1 MIQAHCVSHEEQTTE
16 EHLLDL
22 VCLLLTFSSPAEG
35 GQIRLRGSG
44 SNQCSGRVEILYGRT
59 WGTVCDDNWDLNDAK
74 VVCRQLNCG
83 TALSAPGGAAFGAG
97 SDPILLDDVSCSGS
111 ESSLNECG
119 HGGFR
124 THDCTHSEDAGVVCS
139 DVRLRLSGSGSTQ
152 CSGRVEILSDSN
164 WGTVCDDN
172 WDLNDAKVVCRQLN
186 CGTAL
191 SAPGGAA
198 FGAGSDPILLDD
210 VSCSGSES
218 SLNECGHRGF
228 GKHDCGH
235 TEDAGVVCSASL
247 PKPSI
252 SMITVGQVSWGQ
264 GVSISCSIT
273 TNLLG
278 GTFILKKTSGSF
290 RMTQTPNSATATFN
304 IMKVNFDH
312 DGSYQ
317 CQYEK
322 SIKSQTSSSPL
333 SDPISLSVTVQL
345 QQPSISLTSPNK
357 GLVWSPEGAKVT
369 RGYSL
374 VFLCSINCSY
384 PDGRFFLISSDAST
398 VVIKPAVNHSA
409 SFEFPVVEYEHQ
421 GNYSCLYEVELSTQ
435 RFNSTATAPIGVVIT
450 LYLYCWCPQ

>member
-235 TEDAGVVCSASL
+235 TEDAGVVCS
-247 PKPSI
+247 
-252 SMITVGQVSWGQ
+252 
-264 GVSISCSIT
+264 
-273 TNLLG
+273 
-278 GTFILKKTSGSF
+278 
-290 RMTQTPNSATATFN
+290 
-304 IMKVNFDH
+304 
-312 DGSYQ
+312 
-317 CQYEK
+317 
-322 SIKSQTSSSPL
+322 
-333 SDPISLSVTVQL
+333 VQL